1 VAVAILIAGSAF
13 FVAAEFALLA
23 VDRTKVNRAAD
34 AGDRSA
40 GRIRRLLQRLSF
52 HLAGAQLGITVVSLI
67 LGFVA
72 EPAIAQL
79 LEPAFNMSRG
89 ASIVVALAIATVL
102 QMIFGELV
110 PKTIAISRSM
120 STASRLARPMAVW
133 GVAAGPVVSALNS
146 LANWLARLLGAEPT
160 EELMSVRSL
169 QELEYAFRSSGE
181 EGTLDPHDV
190 RLLTRSVRF
199 GEKTAADALVPR
211 TSMVAIEGQQST
223 ADLVDLAAETGF
235 SRFPVVGED
244 VDDVLGVVHV
254 KAVHAVPA
262 AERATTE
269 VAELTA
275 DLVAVPEH
283 RGLVDILVDM
293 RQARSQ
299 LAVVVDEHGGTAG
312 ILTLEDI
319 IEEIVGEIDDE
330 HDPAS
335 LQMEIAAGSFVLSGT
350 LHPDEVNE
358 ASGFEIPEGD
368 YETLGGF
375 TLDQLQRIPVVGELF
390 LWNGWT
396 IEVVEMDE
404 LRVATLRLT
413 PPESEQRP

>member
-1 VAVAILIAGSAF
+1 MAVAILIAGSAF

-23 VDRTKVNRAAD
+23 VDRTKVNKAAD
-34 AGDRSA
+34 AGDRAA
-40 GRIRRLLQRLSF
+40 GRVRGLLRRLSF

-72 EPAIAQL
+72 EPAIAEL
-79 LEPAFNMSRG
+79 LEPAFNLSKG
-89 ASIVVALAIATVL
+89 ASIVIALAIATVL
-102 QMIFGELV
+102 QMVLGELA

-120 STASRLARPMAVW
+120 ATASRLSRPMAGW
-133 GVAAGPVVSALNS
+133 GVIAGPVVSVLNS

-199 GEKTAADALVPR
+199 GEKSAADALVPR
-211 TSMVAIEGQQST
+211 TSMVAIGSEQST
-223 ADLVDLAAETGF
+223 ADLVELAGQTGF
-235 SRFPVVGED
+235 SRFPVVGAD

-262 AERATTE
+262 AERSTTS
-269 VAELTA
+269 VGELTS

-293 RQARSQ
+293 RRARSQ
-299 LAVVVDEHGGTAG
+299 LAVVVDEYGGTAG

-319 IEEIVGEIDDE
+319 MEEIVGEIDDE

-335 LQMEIAAGSFVLSGT
+335 LQGEIAPGSFVLAGA
-350 LHPDEVNE
+350 LHPDEVQE
-358 ASGFEIPEGD
+358 ASGFEMPDGD
-368 YETLGGF
+368 FETLAGF
-375 TLDQLQRIPVVGELF
+375 ALDQLQRIPAVGEIF
-390 LWNGWT
+390 VWDGWT
-396 IEVVEMDE
+396 VEVDEMDE
-404 LRVATLRLT
+404 LRVAALRLT
-413 PPESEQRP
+413 PPVSGEQP